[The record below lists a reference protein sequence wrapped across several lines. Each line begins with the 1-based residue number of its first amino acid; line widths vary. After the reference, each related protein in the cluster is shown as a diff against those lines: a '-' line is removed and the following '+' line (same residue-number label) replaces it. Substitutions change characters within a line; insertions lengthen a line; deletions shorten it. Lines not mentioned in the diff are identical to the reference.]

1 LRSSTLA
8 AIALLLALALW
19 VPVLTLAV
27 AGSEGEASGGDGF
40 ERRLGLMGRTLG
52 VCVGAAASALA
63 LGLPA
68 GLVLAAGRCRGAR
81 LLGALL
87 FGLLAVPPHLHAI
100 AWAALAGA
108 DGWLPWLGPWLYS
121 VPGAGLVLGF
131 SLAPLAVHAAARGL
145 RQAPAS
151 QVEAAL
157 LARGRVQA
165 LVRVAFPAARPWL
178 AAAAVAVLALAAGNY
193 GVPEHLR
200 VHVYAVEVM
209 ARFGAMGDAA
219 GAAAVG
225 MPLSLVS
232 GVLALVVAG
241 LVRRAPAAS
250 PGPLPIRGWMDGWA
264 GSVVLAATA
273 GLCGA
278 LPLGALMARSGTLES
293 LGDAARVLAPDLPM
307 SVGIAAGAGLAAA
320 SAGWLLACASLWGRP
335 RAVGR
340 LAAAACLLAL
350 ALPESVSAVA
360 LTTWIAGHPS
370 FSFFYGSAA
379 GLTLALALR
388 CLPLGWALAAA
399 GLRVVAAGQ
408 EESARLA
415 GIGPGRFLA
424 RIVAPQSLAPV
435 SAAALA
441 AGALAFADLET
452 ALVMTPPGFN
462 PLGVRLFN
470 MVHYGMDGLL
480 AGAIVLVAG
489 AVAAGAAGAAW
500 VTGVNRS

>member
-1 LRSSTLA
+1 MRSPTLS
-8 AIALLLALALW
+8 ALALFLALALW
-19 VPVLTLAV
+19 VPVLALAIGGT
-27 AGSEGEASGGDGF
+27 AGEGSGGEGF
-40 ERRLGLMGRTLG
+40 ERQLGLLGRTLG
-52 VCVGAAASALA
+52 VCLCAAATALA

-68 GLVLAAGRCRGAR
+68 GLALAAGRCPGAR
-81 LLGALL
+81 QLGAVL

-108 DGWLPWLGPWLYS
+108 DGWLPWLRPLLYS
-121 VPGAGLVLGF
+121 TPGAGVALGLA
-131 SLAPLAVHAAARGL
+131 LAPLAVHAAARGF

-151 QVEAAL
+151 QIEAAL
-157 LARGRVQA
+157 LVRGRAQA
-165 LVRVAFPAARPWL
+165 LVRVALPAARPWL
-178 AAAAVAVLALAAGNY
+178 AAATVAVLALSAGNY

-225 MPLSLVS
+225 LPLSLVT
-232 GVLALVVAG
+232 GTLALVVAG
-241 LVRRAPAAS
+241 LLRRAPAAS
-250 PGPLPIRGWMDGWA
+250 PGPLPVRSWLDGA
-264 GSVVLAATA
+264 GGSLMLVATA

-278 LPLGALMARSGTLES
+278 LPLGALLARSGTVGA
-293 LGDAARVLAPDLPM
+293 LGDALRTLAPDLPM
-307 SVGIAAGAGLAAA
+307 SLGIAAGAGLVSAA
-320 SAGWLLACASLWGRP
+320 AGWLLACAGAWGRP

-350 ALPESVSAVA
+350 ALPESISAVA
-360 LTTWIAGHPS
+360 MTTWMAGRPG
-370 FSFFYGSAA
+370 FSLFYGTAT
-379 GLTLALALR
+379 GLTVALALR

-399 GLRVVAAGQ
+399 GLRVVDAGQ
-408 EESARLA
+408 EEAARLA
-415 GIGPGRFLA
+415 GIGPARFLA
-424 RIVAPQSLAPV
+424 RVVAPQSLAPI

-470 MVHYGMDGLL
+470 MVHYGMGGLL

-500 VTGVNRS
+500 VMGRGGS